1 MLRWELLV
9 SCVSLCKWNVLLLS
23 FGLIT
28 LLLALEILLQT
39 TYFYSK
45 KVYCKRHLVGARFAH
60 HKLQKYDCVFP
71 LVQRKHF
78 PWDISQKGIHCGC
91 KPGLAKRNSLNIFFP
106 GQKHT
111 TYYYY
116 STRKLF
122 FQINTGAQRSS
133 IVVTFIGGLYYRK
146 CPNTNKAAMFV
157 LTTLLF
163 VCKLGKKSVN

>member
-1 MLRWELLV
+1 M
-9 SCVSLCKWNVLLLS
+9 SS
-23 FGLIT
+23 FRSHQIGNKN
-28 LLLALEILLQT
+28 
-39 TYFYSK
+39 Y
-45 KVYCKRHLVGARFAH
+45 G
-60 HKLQKYDCVFP
+60 VFP
-71 LVQRKHF
+71 IVQRKHF
-78 PWDISQKGIHCGC
+78 PWDIRQKGIHCGC
-91 KPGLAKRNSLNIFFP
+91 KPGLAERNSLNIFFP

-157 LTTLLF
+157 LTTLPF
-163 VCKLGKKSVN
+163 VCKLGKKVWINFRGGFRKSNKKNWENFFLHII